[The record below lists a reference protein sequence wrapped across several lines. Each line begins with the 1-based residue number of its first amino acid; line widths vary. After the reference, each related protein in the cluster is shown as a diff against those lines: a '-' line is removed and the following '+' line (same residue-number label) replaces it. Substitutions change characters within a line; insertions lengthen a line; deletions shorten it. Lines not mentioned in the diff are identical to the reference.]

1 MDITSPDIEKY
12 LFSLCPHVPEYVLK
26 MEEEARKRDFPIV
39 DRIVGQLLSVLASL
53 KKPELV
59 VELGSGFGYSAY
71 WFARAMEGGRIVLT
85 DREKGNIESAKAT
98 FELAGLADM
107 AEFHVG
113 EAMEAAKNY
122 REIDILFVDHD
133 KAEYKDSVETLLPNL
148 APGAMIIADN
158 TLWQGK
164 VLTERDEDTLG
175 ILAFNEFMFSH
186 EGFNTTLLPI
196 RDGVL
201 VAVRKG

>member
-1 MDITSPDIEKY
+1 
-12 LFSLCPHVPEYVLK
+12 
-26 MEEEARKRDFPIV
+26 
-39 DRIVGQLLSVLASL
+39 
-53 KKPELV
+53 
-59 VELGSGFGYSAY
+59 
-71 WFARAMEGGRIVLT
+71 
-85 DREKGNIESAKAT
+85 
-98 FELAGLADM
+98 
-107 AEFHVG
+107 
-113 EAMEAAKNY
+113 
-122 REIDILFVDHD
+122 
-133 KAEYKDSVETLLPNL
+133 
-148 APGAMIIADN
+148 MIIADN